1 MNDRL
6 NIAAI
11 QTLLYWKDPQA
22 NLAYFESII
31 KTFPKN
37 TDLVILPEMFLT
49 GFVVDPHRHAVSMD
63 GDEISFLKR
72 ICQKEGL
79 DILGSVIVKDDEHY
93 FNRLVF
99 IDKEGTL
106 EYYDKGH
113 LFTFGGEHKK
123 FQPGTGP
130 KIFQCRGI
138 SFMPLVCYDLRFPVW
153 ARNSYHK
160 EKGYAYDVLIYTA
173 NWPASRSRVWTA
185 LLTARAIENQCY
197 VIGVNR
203 VGVDGEGLE
212 YSGDSVVINA
222 RGEVVAAA
230 NPNEEQVLFYT
241 IDSNELYEFRTKFPV
256 GPDWDRFIM
265 H

>member
-1 MNDRL
+1 MNHKL

-11 QTLLYWKDPQA
+11 QTYLYWKDPEA
-22 NLAYFESII
+22 NLTHFESII
-31 KTFPKN
+31 TTIPDD

-63 GDEISFLKR
+63 GEEISFLKR
-72 ICQKEGL
+72 ICQKRGF
-79 DILGSVIVKDDEHY
+79 DILGSAIVKENEHY
-93 FNRLVF
+93 YNRLLF
-99 IDKEGTL
+99 IDRQGTL
-106 EYYDKGH
+106 EYYDKRH
-113 LFTFGGEHKK
+113 LFTFGGEHEK
-123 FQPGTGP
+123 FRPGNEP

-153 ARNSYHK
+153 ARNTYNTDG
-160 EKGYAYDVLIYTA
+160 GYAYDILIYVA
-173 NWPASRSRVWTA
+173 NWPAARSRVWST

-203 VGVDGEGLE
+203 IGTDGEGLD

-230 NPNEEQVLFYT
+230 SPNEEHVLFYT
-241 IDSNELYEFRTKFPV
+241 IDINELNKFRAKFPV
-256 GPDWDRFIM
+256 GPDWDAFLLQ
-265 H
+265 